1 VNTLLVLA
9 FAAGTLAP
17 VNPCGFALLP
27 AWITHTLADAGSD
40 DASPLPLRLTHALRA
55 GLALTIGFAGTL
67 AAAGLLVSAGAR
79 ALITAAPGW
88 AWPSASSCCCSGAL
102 MLTGRA
108 LQLRLPAAA
117 ARPGPNRTSGVAR
130 LVLFGVG
137 YAAASLSC
145 TLGVLLAVIA
155 QAQATASY
163 TGLLA
168 VFAAYAAG
176 SAAIL
181 LLVAIGT
188 AATGAALVRR
198 VAALARHGSQITAVV
213 LVLTGA
219 YLAWYW
225 YPAATGDTAAPRG
238 DLAAWSATASTWIS
252 AHTGLIATLA
262 TLVVLAVIA
271 AALRHRLRRPHGAN
285 ATSST
290 AHPDAVTSTGS
301 DCCPP
306 SRAPPTPPPQNSPPL
321 PARLNADAGHATA
334 ILPRPRSQRM
344 WRLVGTFLTGTPK
357 HQFGQWW
364 PGTGLPQVLRTGGW
378 R

>member
-1 VNTLLVLA
+1 MNTLLVLA
-9 FAAGTLAP
+9 FAAGMLAP

-40 DASPLPLRLTHALRA
+40 DASPLPLRLAHALRA

-79 ALITAAPGW
+79 ALITAAPWLGL
-88 AWPSASSCCCSGAL
+88 AIGIVLLLLGAL

-108 LQLRLPAAA
+108 LRLRLPAAA

-145 TLGVLLAVIA
+145 TFGVLLAVIA

-188 AATGAALVRR
+188 AATGVALVRR
-198 VAALARHGSQITAVV
+198 VAALARHGNQITAVV

-262 TLVVLAVIA
+262 TLVVLAVTA
-271 AALRHRLRRPHGAN
+271 AALRHRLRRPHDGAN
-285 ATSST
+285 AASST
-290 AHPDAVTSTGS
+290 AHPDAVPSAGS

-306 SRAPPTPPPQNSPPL
+306 Q
-321 PARLNADAGHATA
+321 
-334 ILPRPRSQRM
+334 
-344 WRLVGTFLTGTPK
+344 
-357 HQFGQWW
+357 
-364 PGTGLPQVLRTGGW
+364 PGTTDPAATKLTPSTRSTE